1 MKVRRKFLQYINIEE
16 YEQVQNYHLLNLL
29 LLLLCLHRCGKT
41 MHILLIVFFKI
52 HHVQC
57 NIDNNCDFQFLLYLP

>member
-29 LLLLCLHRCGKT
+29 LLLLCLRRC
-41 MHILLIVFFKI
+41 
-52 HHVQC
+52 
-57 NIDNNCDFQFLLYLP
+57 